1 MKKTLVQKI
10 DELNGYCKNSLGFTY
25 FSADGWEIS
34 SYQDDTLFN
43 AGNRNRE
50 CTRDHD
56 FTKLVNKAY
65 KIYLKERKNEDTQG

>member
-34 SYQDDTLFN
+34 SYKDNTLFN
-43 AGNRNRE
+43 SVSENQL
-50 CTRDHD
+50 RDHD
-56 FTKLVNKAY
+56 FNKLVNKAHRF
-65 KIYLKERKNEDTQG
+65 YLKEKKK